1 MARATIPA
9 HIKQWADGVITDFND
24 RVIRDPHRAY
34 YARYRGR
41 HLYLDRV
48 DDGVPHRI
56 ARLEYTGSID
66 NWGFAIFKYSDER
79 YDAEEWFFPGAG
91 YVDGALEGAL
101 HAGLAAYP

>member
-9 HIKQWADGVITDFND
+9 HIKQWADGVIKDFND

-34 YARYRGR
+34 HARDRGR
-41 HLYLDRV
+41 HLYRDRV

-79 YDAEEWFFPGAG
+79 YDAEEWFCPGAG
-91 YVDGALEGAL
+91 HVDGSLEGAL

>member
-34 YARYRGR
+34 HARDRGR

-48 DDGVPHRI
+48 AGGVPHRI
-56 ARLEYTGSID
+56 ARLEYTGNTD
-66 NWGFAIFKYSDER
+66 HWGFAIFKYSDER
-79 YDAEEWFFPGAG
+79 YDAEEWFFPGSG
-91 YVDGALEGAL
+91 YVDGTLEGAL